1 VILGAAKKL
10 GARMK
15 LKIVILTVAMFLPQ
29 IIQAQ
34 LNHPGGLAFDSSGN
48 LWVANSGDNQVL
60 KLNPANGSVLATIN
74 LGLNNPQRIA
84 FDRYGTLFVAN
95 NSSSNVTIYRNLQLI
110 ATVASSGIQNPLG
123 IAAGDYDEFYVANNS
138 GNSISVFNIDGELLE
153 TLTADQSGFLFT
165 APGAL
170 AIRGSNLYAGFGPGF
185 GENAVISY
193 NAAEFLTKN
202 PAERRVYTDFVNTGP
217 TGIAF
222 DSSGN
227 VYVSDFYSN
236 TAVKFNS
243 VGLLS
248 LVISKGIAQPEGIAV
263 DKSGNIFVSNATLN
277 DITVYNA
284 KGSLINTLK

>member
-1 VILGAAKKL
+1 
-10 GARMK
+10 MK
-15 LKIVILTVAMFLPQ
+15 VKIVILTVAMLLPQ

-34 LNHPGGLAFDSSGN
+34 LTNPGGLAFDSSGN
-48 LWVANSGDNQVL
+48 LWVANSGANEVL
-60 KLNPANGSVLATIN
+60 ELNPVNGAVLATISV
-74 LGLNNPQRIA
+74 GLNGPQRIA

-95 NSSSNVTIYRNLQLI
+95 TRSSNVTIYRNLQLI
-110 ATVASSGIQNPLG
+110 ATVASSAIQNPWG

-138 GNSISVFNIDGELLE
+138 ANSISVFNIDGALLE
-153 TLTADQSGFLFT
+153 TLTVDQSGFLFT
-165 APGAL
+165 APGAI
-170 AIRGSNLYAGFGPGF
+170 AIRGNDLYAGFGPGF

-202 PAERRVYTDFVNTGP
+202 PAEKRVYTDFVNTGP

-236 TAVKFNS
+236 TAVKFDHK
-243 VGLLS
+243 GALL

-263 DKSGNIFVSNATLN
+263 DKGGNIFVSNATLN
-277 DITVYNA
+277 NITVYNA
-284 KGSLINTLK
+284 AGTLIKTLK

>member
-1 VILGAAKKL
+1 
-10 GARMK
+10 MK
-15 LKIVILTVAMFLPQ
+15 LKIVILSVAIFLPQ

-34 LNHPGGLAFDSSGN
+34 LSNPCGLAFDSSGN
-48 LWVANSGDNQVL
+48 IWVANSGANQVL
-60 KLNPANGSVLATIN
+60 ELNPANGAVLATISK
-74 LGLNNPQRIA
+74 GLNGPQRIA

-95 NSSSNVTIYRNLQLI
+95 NRSSNVTIYRNLQLI

-123 IAAGDYDEFYVANNS
+123 IAAGHYDEFYVANNS
-138 GNSISVFNIDGELLE
+138 GNSISAFNIDGELLE

-170 AIRGSNLYAGFGPGF
+170 AIRGNDLYAGFGPGF

-243 VGLLS
+243 QGALL

-263 DKSGNIFVSNATLN
+263 DMSGNIFVSNETLN
-277 DITVYNA
+277 NITVYNA
-284 KGSLINTLK
+284 AGALINTLK